1 MSADTRVVAATGRM
15 EPRSPSRATPG
26 VLVRQVVLAIVGL
39 IWLVPVYLLI
49 ANASKRPELFGNYS
63 VWQPGDL
70 GALVSNMADAW
81 GRGRLSLGM
90 LSTALYAIAAP
101 ALAVVIGAAAGFSI
115 VALRLRKGFFWF
127 VLIFASTVFPLQMI
141 LMPLFV
147 GYAQTG
153 LYNTRTGMIL
163 VYTVIATPFAAF
175 VMRNFF
181 SGIAHHVFEAALMD
195 GASPWRIFWR
205 IYLPMSGPALVAI
218 FILQA
223 TFVWNDLLLGL
234 TLSQDETVRP
244 VIAALSALQ
253 STYGGS
259 AMSTVLA
266 GGLLVSIP
274 TVVLFLA
281 TQRIFTRGLA
291 LGQF

>member
-1 MSADTRVVAATGRM
+1 MAVDTAVPTPVIGPNR
-15 EPRSPSRATPG
+15 PRTTPG
-26 VLVRQVVLAIVGL
+26 TIARQIVLGVLGI
-39 IWLVPVYLLI
+39 IWLVPVYLLL
-49 ANASKRPELFGNYS
+49 ANASKRPEIFGDYS
-63 VWQPGDL
+63 IWQPGDL
-70 GALVSNMADAW
+70 GGLFTNMADAW
-81 GRGRLSLGM
+81 GRGRLSLGI
-90 LSTALYAIAAP
+90 LSTALYAIVAP
-101 ALAVVIGAAAGFSI
+101 ALAVIVGAAAGFSI
-115 VALRLRKGFFWF
+115 VALRLRNGFFWF
-127 VLIFASTVFPLQMI
+127 VIIFASTVFPIQMI
-141 LMPLFV
+141 LMPLFI
-147 GYAQTG
+147 GYAETG
-153 LYNTRTGMIL
+153 LYNTRGGMIL
-163 VYTVIATPFAAF
+163 VYTVISVPFSAF

-181 SGIAHHVFEAALMD
+181 SGIARHVFEAALMD

-223 TFVWNDLLLGL
+223 TFIWNDLLLGL
-234 TLSQDETVRP
+234 TLSQSETVRP

-266 GGLLVSIP
+266 GGLLVSLP

-281 TQRIFTRGLA
+281 TQRAFTRGLS

>member
-1 MSADTRVVAATGRM
+1 MTGISAAPPAAR
-15 EPRSPSRATPG
+15 RRAFSG
-26 VLVRQVVLAIVGL
+26 SVLARQVLLGVMGL
-39 IWLVPVYLLI
+39 VWLVPVYLLL
-49 ANASKRPELFGNYS
+49 ANASKRPEMFGEYS

-70 GALVSNMADAW
+70 AGLFSNMADAW
-81 GRGRLSLGM
+81 GRGRLSLGI
-90 LSTALYAIAAP
+90 LSTALYAISAP
-101 ALAVVIGAAAGFSI
+101 ALAVIVGAAAGFAI
-115 VALRLRKGFFWF
+115 VALRLRYGFFWF

-153 LYNTRTGMIL
+153 LYNSRVGMIL
-163 VYTVIATPFAAF
+163 VYTVISVPFSAF

-181 SGIAHHVFEAALMD
+181 SGIAHQVFEAAVMD
-195 GASPWRIFWR
+195 GASAWRIFWR
-205 IYLPMSGPALVAI
+205 IYLPMSAPALVAI

-223 TFVWNDLLLGL
+223 TFIWNDLLLGL
-234 TLSQDETVRP
+234 TLSQSETVRP

-266 GGLLVSIP
+266 GGLLVSLP

-281 TQRIFTRGLA
+281 TQRAFSRGLS

>member
-1 MSADTRVVAATGRM
+1 MTTASVARRRPITA
-15 EPRSPSRATPG
+15 G
-26 VLVRQVVLAIVGL
+26 VLVRQIVLAIMGL
-39 IWLVPVYLLI
+39 IWLVPVYLLL
-49 ANASKRPELFGNYS
+49 ANASKRPEVFGEYS
-63 VWQPGDL
+63 IWQPGDL
-70 GALVSNMADAW
+70 GGLVTNMADAW
-81 GRGRLSLGM
+81 GRGRLSLGI
-90 LSTALYAIAAP
+90 LSTALYAITGP
-101 ALAVVIGAAAGFSI
+101 ALAVIIGAAAGFSI
-115 VALRLRKGFFWF
+115 VALRLRRGFFWF
-127 VLIFASTVFPLQMI
+127 VLIFASTIFPLQMI
-141 LMPLFV
+141 LMPLFI

-153 LYNTRTGMIL
+153 LYNTRLGMIL
-163 VYTVIATPFAAF
+163 VYTVISTPFAAF

-181 SGIAHHVFEAALMD
+181 SGIAHHVFEAATMD

-205 IYLPMSGPALVAI
+205 IYLPMSAPALVAI

-234 TLSQDETVRP
+234 TLSQAETVRP

-281 TQRIFTRGLA
+281 TQRAFTRGLS

>member
-1 MSADTRVVAATGRM
+1 MSVDTLEVAATGRT
-15 EPRSPSRATPG
+15 ESRRPRRTTPG
-26 VLVRQVVLAIVGL
+26 TIARQVVLAVVGL

-49 ANASKRPELFGNYS
+49 ANASKRPELFGDYS

-70 GALVSNMADAW
+70 GGLFSNMADAW

-90 LSTALYAIAAP
+90 LSTALYAIVSP
-101 ALAVVIGAAAGFSI
+101 ALAVVLGAAAGFSI

-163 VYTVIATPFAAF
+163 IYTVISTPFAAF

-195 GASPWRIFWR
+195 GASAWRIFWR

-274 TVVLFLA
+274 TVALFLG
-281 TQRIFTRGLA
+281 TQRAFTRGLA

>member
-1 MSADTRVVAATGRM
+1 MSAVTASGG
-15 EPRSPSRATPG
+15 SRRHRRTSAG
-26 VLVRQVVLAIVGL
+26 IVVRQVVLAVLGL
-39 IWLVPVYLLI
+39 IWLVPVYLLL
-49 ANASKRPELFGNYS
+49 ANASKRPEVFGDYS

-70 GALVSNMADAW
+70 GGLFTNMADAW
-81 GRGRLSLGM
+81 GRGRLSLGT
-90 LSTALYAIAAP
+90 LSTALYAISAP
-101 ALAVVIGAAAGFSI
+101 ALAVLIGAAAGFSI
-115 VALRLRKGFFWF
+115 VALRLRRGFFWF

-141 LMPLFV
+141 LMPLFI
-147 GYAQTG
+147 GYAETG

-163 VYTVIATPFAAF
+163 VYTVISVPFSAF

-181 SGIAHHVFEAALMD
+181 SGIAHHVFEAAVMD

-205 IYLPMSGPALVAI
+205 IYLPMSAPALIAI

-223 TFVWNDLLLGL
+223 TFIWNDLLLGL
-234 TLSQDETVRP
+234 TLSQAESVRP

-266 GGLLVSIP
+266 GGLLVSLP

-281 TQRIFTRGLA
+281 TQRAFTRGLS